1 MTRIDWLVLRRF
13 AYRIAITVMVFFALF
28 ALVGTLD
35 TGRIRMLSALG
46 GPLLSAAGIALSA
59 LRSSIGILP
68 ITALLGTIAAVLDL
82 QSRRELTII
91 LSTGHSIWSVARAP
105 ILAMVVFSAVM
116 SIGGETLIILANR
129 AMPGYSGT
137 TTRNQTWLE
146 QSGKDGRY
154 ILRAAAVTANPPAI
168 YDATIFLTD
177 TPSRD
182 RIEAEEI
189 ALMAGH
195 WRIKA
200 GTRYTLAAAPEPLVD
215 FDLATT
221 TTVGDLRLI
230 ASGARDLT
238 LPELLQTQMSALS
251 DSGYRS
257 VTSTSLL
264 KSFTLPFMVAGTMLI
279 GIAVAGRYR
288 RRMQYA
294 NTILFGIVGGFVI
307 YVLNEMAVRAGN
319 AEVLP
324 PLVAAAGPA
333 FVAVLVGLTTLLYS
347 QDGTMRR

>member
-1 MTRIDWLVLRRF
+1 MTIIDWLVLRRF
-13 AYRIAITVMVFFALF
+13 AFRIAITVTVFLALF
-28 ALVGTLD
+28 ALVGSLD
-35 TGRIRMLSALG
+35 TPRIKMLSNFG
-46 GPLLSAAGIALSA
+46 GPLLAAAGIAISA
-59 LRSSIGILP
+59 VRLSIGVLP
-68 ITALLGTIAAVLDL
+68 FTALLGTIAAVLDL

-91 LSTGHSIWSVARAP
+91 LSTGHSIWNVVRAP
-105 ILAMVVFSAVM
+105 VLVMILFTALM

-129 AMPGYSGT
+129 AMPGYSGA
-137 TTRNQTWLE
+137 TTRSQTWLE

-189 ALMAGH
+189 DLMAGH

-200 GTRYTLAAAPEPLVD
+200 GTRYTLDAAPTPLVD

-264 KSFTLPFMVAGTMLI
+264 KSFSLPFMVAGTMLI